1 MNETLIKHVWLKT
14 RSELPGRLEIDTV
27 YHIADEGVF
36 IIDHGAGAV
45 TFGAQKAVDTLEGD
59 ETDRAPSV
67 HAVNEGLKNIPGVA
81 GLDRGVFETPEALTA
96 AHPLDVQGA
105 WATVLTT
112 QTIWIWDATSWADS
126 GKASQAVE
134 VVDNLVTP
142 SALKALS
149 AKQGMVLNERLG
161 TKASAAV
168 ISLNI
173 PVNAWIEDVG
183 DTTGFPWH
191 ANILNT
197 VIGEDMVPFLTLAR
211 ASAGVALEA
220 GLCASMQTQN
230 GAARIYSAKQPTE
243 ALSGTLTLLAP
254 SGEILTDA
262 DFATDEEV
270 EDILGSIW
278 GD

>member
-1 MNETLIKHVWLKT
+1 MSEALIRHVWLKT
-14 RSELPGRLEIDTV
+14 RSELPGRLDIDTV

-36 IIDHGAGAV
+36 VIDHGAGAV

-67 HAVNEGLKNIPGVA
+67 HAVNEGLKAIPGVT

-96 AHPLDVQGA
+96 AHPMDVQGA
-105 WATVLTT
+105 YATVLSTG
-112 QTIWIWDATSWADS
+112 TIWIWSATSWADS

-134 VVDNLVTP
+134 VVDNLVTA

-149 AKQGMVLNERLG
+149 AKQGMILNKKLG
-161 TKASAAV
+161 TKASAEV
-168 ISLNI
+168 ISLSI
-173 PVNAWIEDVG
+173 PVEAWIEDTG
-183 DTTGFPWH
+183 DATGYPWH

-197 VIGEDMVPFLTLAR
+197 VIGEDMIPFLTLNT
-211 ASAGVALEA
+211 ASTAVALEA
-220 GLCASMQTQN
+220 GLCSSMQTQN
-230 GAARIYSAKQPTE
+230 GAARVFSAKKLAAE
-243 ALSGTLTLLAP
+243 ISGTLALLAP

-270 EDILGSIW
+270 ENILAPIW
-278 GD
+278 GN